1 MFRPIHRLR
10 SRLHV
15 SSTEFQLLMFA
26 FVLFMI
32 GALAYVWP
40 NIKMIKLAY
49 DFHAIEKE
57 HRDLLKENSFLKLE
71 KQSLQSLYRIQS
83 LGKTRLG
90 LNDPEKDQVV
100 TIFLK

>member
-1 MFRPIHRLR
+1 MFRPIHRLK

-15 SSTEFQLLMFA
+15 SSTELRLLIFA

-32 GALAYVWP
+32 GALSYVWP

-49 DFHAIEKE
+49 DFYAIEKE
-57 HRDLLKENSFLKLE
+57 HRELLKVNNFLKLE

-83 LGKTRLG
+83 LSKTRLG
-90 LNDPEKDQVV
+90 LNEPDKDQMV